1 MRNANVLGYVDD
13 NGEYHEGAVPILV
26 QPKRKN
32 GFVDGWVAMSQQA
45 LSMIARDRDLG
56 LDAQRVLID
65 LMGRLD
71 FANYLLVNQ
80 REISSELGMHPPNV
94 SKAISLLTSKG
105 ILIKGPKAGRSL
117 TFRLNPEYG
126 WKGSAKSHQEAL
138 AERRRAAGITGVI
151 QGGKGRKSGAAALSD
166 EDLVAELQRRKNQE
180 IHPV

>member
-1 MRNANVLGYVDD
+1 MQRATTYARGVTED
-13 NGEYHEGAVPILV
+13 GELLDALPIYIA
-26 QPKRKN
+26 PKRKN
-32 GFVDGWVAMSQQA
+32 GFTDGWVAMSQHA

-71 FANYLLVNQ
+71 FANYLLINQ
-80 REISSELGMHPPNV
+80 REISAELGMHPPNV

-126 WKGSAKSHQEAL
+126 WKGSAKSHKEAL
-138 AERRRAAGITGVI
+138 AERRRAARITHVI
-151 QGGKGRKSGAAALSD
+151 DGGKRTDADARK
-166 EDLVAELQRRKNQE
+166 ELEQQGQQRLIE
-180 IHPV
+180 